1 MIVDEDISHV
11 QPVIDYTQDNHLADG
26 LKPNIPEII
35 DDPPIIPLDIFEQ
48 DESGKEDDSDQAELL
63 WMQFVDIAIGQIASE
78 PEELAKETSIP
89 LFLHKEELIKKVTP
103 DNSIR
108 FPFLN
113 KEYMIASLL
122 VGYLHKLILHDLYHQ
137 IRGVF
142 AVYHIKLPRWEA
154 IRQMRATIR
163 SMSNHSIIQKESV
176 FNQPMFG
183 LDMKEL
189 IADDL
194 MNPLVAPHFKFV
206 PEEAHRTNIYKFA
219 QSTKWLKHLDSDL

>member
-154 IRQMRATIR
+154 IRQMRAT
-163 SMSNHSIIQKESV
+163 
-176 FNQPMFG
+176 PMFG

-189 IADDL
+189 ISDDL